1 MSDATVRLD
10 GSLALVAVAIGWEA
24 RHLAEH
30 GREAHALPRRFAYG
44 AAIVVIAGFVAGF
57 CTVRAVTEDESLG
70 VLGGVVAAD
79 AALYALQG
87 WAQRSQPSAPP
98 VTVATPTTSTPEPPV
113 QAPAPPPPTTP
124 QSRTAARIPGAY

>member
-1 MSDATVRLD
+1 VSDASVKLD

-30 GREAHALPRRFAYG
+30 GREAHELPRRFAYG
-44 AAIVVIAGFVAGF
+44 AALAVVVGFVAGF
-57 CTVRAVTEDESLG
+57 CTVRSITEDESLG
-70 VLGGVVAAD
+70 VLGGVIAAD

-98 VTVATPTTSTPEPPV
+98 VVATPVTSTPEPPV
-113 QAPAPPPPTTP
+113 QAPALPSPTTP
-124 QSRTAARIPGAY
+124 RPRTAARIPGAY

>member
-1 MSDATVRLD
+1 MSNASVRLD

-30 GREAHALPRRFAYG
+30 GREAHELPRRFAYG
-44 AAIVVIAGFVAGF
+44 AALAVVAGFVAGF
-57 CTVRAVTEDESLG
+57 CVVRSVTEDESLG

-87 WAQRSQPSAPP
+87 WAQRSQPSASPAAATP
-98 VTVATPTTSTPEPPV
+98 VTSAPEPPV
-113 QAPAPPPPTTP
+113 PAPSPSTTP
-124 QSRTAARIPGAY
+124 RSRTAARIPGAY

>member
-1 MSDATVRLD
+1 MSNASVRLD

-30 GREAHALPRRFAYG
+30 GREAHELPRRFAYG
-44 AAIVVIAGFVAGF
+44 AALAVVAGFVAGF
-57 CTVRAVTEDESLG
+57 CVVRSVTEDESLG

-87 WAQRSQPSAPP
+87 LAQRSQPSASPVAATP
-98 VTVATPTTSTPEPPV
+98 VTSAPEPPV
-113 QAPAPPPPTTP
+113 PAPSPSTTP
-124 QSRTAARIPGAY
+124 RSRTAARIPGAY